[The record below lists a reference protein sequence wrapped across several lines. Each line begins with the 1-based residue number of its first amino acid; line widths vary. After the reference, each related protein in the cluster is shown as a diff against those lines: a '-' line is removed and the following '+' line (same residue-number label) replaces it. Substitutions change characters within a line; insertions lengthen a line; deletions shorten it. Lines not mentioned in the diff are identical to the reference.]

1 MERIA
6 IVNRGE
12 AASRCLRAIKELRAE
27 EGSPLT
33 AIALYTEP
41 DRGAPFVR
49 QADVAIS
56 LGPALRASHGAAP
69 RPVYLDRP
77 RVLAALR
84 ATRADGVW
92 PGWGFVAEDAR
103 FAELLEQRG
112 ITFVGPRSET
122 LRALAD
128 KVAAKRLAEAAGVP
142 VVAWSGGAVDAA
154 DLDAATERIGFPAV
168 LKALAGGGGRGI
180 RVVRRRE
187 DLRGAFASSSAE
199 AAHAFGDERVFLE
212 AFVERPRHVEV
223 QIAGDRHGHCLALG
237 LRDCSVQR
245 RHQKILEE
253 APPPNLDAR
262 VAAALRDAALRLM
275 TSVGY
280 AGLGTVEFLLDA
292 SGRDFFFLEINPRL
306 QVEHGLTEALTGLD
320 LVKLQIRL
328 ARGEPLPRRAPAP
341 RGHAVEARVCAE
353 DPGADFMPAPGRVVL
368 LDVPSG
374 TGLRTDSGIALGN
387 HIPAEFDTLIAKVI
401 AHAPTRTAAL
411 ARLQSALAEFRLVL
425 SGGATN
431 TGFLLQLLAHPELRA
446 GAVDIQWLDRT
457 LPALPPAAFGAQ
469 ALLVAAI
476 LTYLDERATARLN
489 FFAEAATGM
498 PRSIPRS
505 TGQSA
510 DLTYRGQTYR
520 LLVLAIGDWGYR
532 VRLDDRECVVTL
544 LEQEAHACQLVIG
557 DRRWGVAYG
566 PCESGLRVQVDGHP
580 HVIGRDTG
588 GQVRAGAPSVVI
600 AIDVD
605 PGQRVEAGQRLGL
618 LETMKIEIAFS
629 APTAGTVKAIH
640 VRRNERVAAG
650 AVLMVVQPAA
660 APARAAGER
669 VALPAFDDPLQLLF
683 GADGKPDLAGIAR
696 RDVPVRERALRALT
710 ASLRRVL
717 LGYDVGRSQ
726 EARLLPLLRDAL
738 PAGLGHEFLIELAE
752 IRQVLLLFADTEV
765 LFSRQP
771 ESAPG
776 GAVGPSNDTWL
787 RLFLRR
793 IAARGAGIPAPFL
806 DLLQRALRHYGID
819 GLGSADALERA
830 LLRLYAA
837 QAMREPRHRLVTTV
851 LRHLTRIAA
860 AGVDLSDEQDLADA
874 LGTCMALR
882 GQVPEAL
889 ADAAADARYAIFE
902 APQVRRRTESA
913 AAVVEGA
920 LRALGD
926 GAGGAFDLDTMAAIA
941 DSPAHLFARVG
952 AWHSEGNRARRDLAL
967 QASVLR
973 EYAPLRPRRCA
984 SAAAGRLRL
993 ARIEF
998 AERGVVLACSAAPD
1012 DLSAAWDALSG
1023 AAAAEAGGAIAE
1035 VLLPLAEGATAN
1047 ALRSWTAPLLAAPAG
1062 PLRRVSFSAL
1072 QPDGRRL
1079 HASFERDPSGGPWR
1093 ERGDLMGLH
1102 PETARRIDLSRLA
1115 DFALERLPGA
1125 EGIYAFF
1132 GRSRSIRDDE
1142 RIFLLAEVRAA
1153 VPGEAGTLHE
1163 PAFVQTFLDAVRVL
1177 RAIRAER
1184 DQYRRLHWN
1193 RITVFVRPA
1202 LSLLPDTVDRLAGE
1216 LAPATRHLGLEKIVV
1231 RFELRE
1237 NGPQRRIAA
1246 AELVVDPNTSGK
1258 PALSWRRPHRDP
1270 LRPASDYER
1279 RIAQARRRGLIYP
1292 YEALRLFTGGED
1304 GREGARFEEFDLA
1317 PAAAPPVAVSV
1328 GGRPPGEN
1336 RAGIVFGVITTG
1348 TAKHPEGMAR
1358 VIVLGDPTRDMG
1370 ALARPECERI
1380 VAALDLAAARCLPV
1394 EWVSV
1399 SAGARIAMDSGTEN
1413 LDATA
1418 RVVRRIVTFTQAGGE
1433 INVVVAGVNVGA
1445 QSYFDALATM
1455 LMHTRGILVMTP
1467 GAAMV
1472 LTGRLALEASGG
1484 VAAED
1489 EVAIGGFERTMGP
1502 NGQAQYYARDLE
1514 EAYDILLRHYHYTY
1528 VAPGE
1533 TRPRRHATTDAADRS
1548 IDDDAYPGESGEGF
1562 RSVGEIFDDAT
1573 NPGRKKPFA
1582 MRPVMRAL
1590 IDRDGGHLERWSHMA
1605 AAETAIVWDAHLG
1618 GHPICLIGMESRNLP
1633 RLGYRPSDGP
1643 DRWTGGTLFP
1653 LSSKKVARALN
1664 AASGNRAAVVLA
1676 NLSGFDGSPESMRD
1690 LQLEYGAEIA
1700 RAVVN
1705 FDGPI
1710 LFAVVSRYHGG
1721 AYVVFSRALNDRL
1734 VALALHGSYASVIG
1748 GGPAAMVVFE
1758 REVQARTDADPRLR
1772 AMRERLRRHGD
1783 GGDAAGSRLAL
1794 DRLAADVALEKQA
1807 EVAREFDAVHT
1818 VERARAVGSLDA
1830 LLAPEQLRAELIRRL
1845 DAGG

>member
-1 MERIA
+1 MQRIA

-33 AIALYTEP
+33 AVVLYTEP

-49 QADVAIS
+49 QADVVIS

-84 ATRADGVW
+84 ATRADAVW

-112 ITFVGPRSET
+112 IAFLGPRSET

-128 KVAAKRLAEAAGVP
+128 KVEAKRLAEAAGIP
-142 VVAWSGGAVDAA
+142 VVPWSGGTVDAA
-154 DLDAATERIGFPAV
+154 SLGETAERIGFPAV

-180 RVVRRRE
+180 RVVRRRD
-187 DLRGAFASSSAE
+187 DLRGAFASSTAE

-212 AFVERPRHVEV
+212 AFLERPRHVEV
-223 QIAGDRHGHCLALG
+223 QIAGDRHGRCLALG

-253 APPPNLDAR
+253 APPPDLDAG
-262 VAAALRDAALRLM
+262 VAAALREAALRLAA
-275 TSVGY
+275 SVRY
-280 AGLGTVEFLLDA
+280 TGLGTVEFLLDA
-292 SGRDFFFLEINPRL
+292 GGRDFFFLEVNPRL
-306 QVEHGLTEALTGLD
+306 QVEHGLTEALTGID

-328 ARGEPLPRRAPAP
+328 ARGEPLPRQAPAE

-353 DPGADFMPAPGRVVL
+353 DPAADFMPAPGKVVL
-368 LDVPSG
+368 IDVPSG
-374 TGLRTDSGIALGN
+374 TGLRTDSGVALGN
-387 HIPAEFDTLIAKVI
+387 RVPAEFDTLVAKVI
-401 AHAPTRTAAL
+401 AHAPTRAAAL
-411 ARLQSALAEFRLVL
+411 ARLQSALADFRLVV
-425 SGGATN
+425 SGGAIN
-431 TGFLLQLLAHPELRA
+431 TGFLLQLLAHPELR
-446 GAVDIQWLDRT
+446 GGKVDVQWLDRT
-457 LPALPPAAFGAQ
+457 LPALPPPAFAAQ

-489 FFAEAATGM
+489 FFAEAATAM

-505 TGQSA
+505 TGQSV
-510 DLTYRGQTYR
+510 DLACRGQSYR
-520 LLVLAIGDWGYR
+520 LLVLATGDWGYR

-557 DRRWGVAYG
+557 DRRHGVTYG

-588 GQVRAGAPSVVI
+588 GQVRASAPSVVI
-600 AIDVD
+600 AIDVE

-618 LETMKIEIAFS
+618 LETMKIEIAFN
-629 APTAGTVKAIH
+629 APAAGTVKTIH

-650 AVLMVVQPAA
+650 AVLMVVQPEAG
-660 APARAAGER
+660 PSSAAGER

-683 GADGKPDLAGIAR
+683 GADGRPDLTASAR
-696 RDVPVRERALRALT
+696 REVPVRERALRALT

-726 EARLLPLLRDAL
+726 EARLLPLLRDPL
-738 PAGLGHEFLIELAE
+738 PADLGHEFLTELAE

-771 ESAPG
+771 ESAAG
-776 GAVGPSNDTWL
+776 GVVGPSNDAWL

-793 IAARGAGIPAPFL
+793 VAARGAGIPQRFL
-806 DLLQRALRHYGID
+806 DLLQRALGHYGIA
-819 GLGSADALERA
+819 GLEAGDALERA

-851 LRHLTRIAA
+851 LRHLTRIAE
-860 AGVDLSDEQDLADA
+860 AGVELSDDQGLADA

-913 AAVVEGA
+913 AAAVEEA

-926 GAGGAFDLDTMAAIA
+926 GTGGAFDPDTLAAIA
-941 DSPAHLFARVG
+941 DSPAPLFAHIG
-952 AWHSEGNRARRDLAL
+952 AWHTDGGRARRDLAL

-973 EYAPLRPRRCA
+973 QYAPLRPRSCA
-984 SAAAGRLRL
+984 SAAGGPTPL
-993 ARIEF
+993 ARIDF
-998 AERGVVLACSAAPD
+998 AERGVVLACTAAPGE
-1012 DLSAAWDALSG
+1012 LPAAWDALSR
-1023 AAAAEAGGAIAE
+1023 AAAAEQGGAVAE
-1035 VLLPLAEGATAN
+1035 VLLPLRQAATAA
-1047 ALRSWTAPLLAAPAG
+1047 ALRSWAAPLVAAPAG
-1062 PLRRVSFSAL
+1062 PLQRVSFCAL
-1072 QPDGRRL
+1072 QPDGRRW
-1079 HASFERDPSGGPWR
+1079 HASFERDPRGGWR

-1115 DFALERLPGA
+1115 DFALERLPGS

-1153 VPGEAGTLHE
+1153 VPGESGTLHE
-1163 PAFVQTFLDAVRVL
+1163 PAFVQTFLEAVRVL
-1177 RAIRAER
+1177 RGIRAER
-1184 DQYRRLHWN
+1184 DQHRRLHWN

-1202 LSLLPDTVDRLAGE
+1202 LSLLPDTVDRLAAE

-1237 NGPQRRIAA
+1237 HGAQRRLVP

-1258 PALSWRRPHRDP
+1258 PALSWREPHRDT

-1279 RIAQARRRGLIYP
+1279 RIAQARRRGLVYP
-1292 YEALRLFTGGED
+1292 YEALRLFTGGA
-1304 GREGARFEEFDLA
+1304 GGCASARFEEFDLA
-1317 PAAAPPVAVSV
+1317 PGAGPPTAASV

-1336 RAGIVFGVITTG
+1336 RAGIVFGLITTC
-1348 TAKHPEGMAR
+1348 TAKHPEGMTR
-1358 VIVLGDPTRDMG
+1358 VAVLGDPTRDMG
-1370 ALARPECERI
+1370 ALALPECERI
-1380 VAALDLAAARCLPV
+1380 VAAIDLAAARGLPV
-1394 EWVSV
+1394 EWISV

-1484 VAAED
+1484 VSAED

-1514 EAYDILLRHYHYTY
+1514 EAYDILLRHYRYTY

-1533 TRPRRHATTDAADRS
+1533 ERPRRHATADPPDRS
-1548 IDDDAYPGESGEGF
+1548 ITGDTYPDETGEGF
-1562 RSVGEIFDDAT
+1562 HTVGEIFDDAT

-1582 MRPVMRAL
+1582 MRPLMRAL

-1643 DRWTGGTLFP
+1643 DQWTGGTLFP

-1664 AASGNRAAVVLA
+1664 AASGNRAAVILA

-1705 FDGPI
+1705 FAGPI

-1721 AYVVFSRALNDRL
+1721 AYVVFSCALNDRL
-1734 VALALHGSYASVIG
+1734 AALALRGSYASVIG
-1748 GGPAAMVVFE
+1748 GGPAAMVVFA

-1772 AMRERLRRHGD
+1772 AMRQRLRRDGD
-1783 GGDAAGSRLAL
+1783 GDDAAGLRVAL
-1794 DRLAADVALEKQA
+1794 ERLAAEVALEKQA
-1807 EVAREFDAVHT
+1807 EIAREFDAIHT

-1830 LLAPEQLRAELIRRL
+1830 ILPPQRLRAELIRRL
-1845 DAGG
+1845 DSGGT